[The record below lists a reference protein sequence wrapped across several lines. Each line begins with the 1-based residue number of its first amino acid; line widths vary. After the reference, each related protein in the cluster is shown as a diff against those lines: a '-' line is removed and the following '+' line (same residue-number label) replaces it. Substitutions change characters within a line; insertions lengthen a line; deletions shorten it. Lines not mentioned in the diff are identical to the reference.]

1 MSSRPIIVIALGMIG
16 LTAATYFLVV
26 DTNASRP
33 TTAANEQRVK
43 IFFKPSPKRNLR
55 EGQEMQPRW

>member
-1 MSSRPIIVIALGMIG
+1 MIG